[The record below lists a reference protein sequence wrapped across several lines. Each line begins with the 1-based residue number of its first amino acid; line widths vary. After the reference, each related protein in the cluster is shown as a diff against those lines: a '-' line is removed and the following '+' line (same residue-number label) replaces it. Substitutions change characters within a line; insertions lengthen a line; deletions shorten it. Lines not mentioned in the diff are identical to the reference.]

1 LRKSA
6 WIVSLLIFVL
16 CSNASAHNTDS
27 VFSALLQAIK
37 QKDIYQDKKES
48 RIADVKKVLQLP
60 GITDLQRYEIYNRL
74 QREYSAYRVD
84 SSVYYLELNLEI
96 ANKLQNIEFLYDT
109 KLNLSYSYWIR
120 GQFFESLN
128 TLESLD
134 RNRFDEMP
142 DWLLI
147 NYYESYKRIYLYY
160 SSWEK
165 DSNNPYYRKIAL
177 YRDSLLSIVPH
188 DSQSFLVL
196 QAEKLF
202 ESGQNTEAIAILAN
216 AMAKPIADD
225 DETGYF
231 TGRVLSQIQ
240 SDGHEK
246 AIIANITAQIYG
258 KEQNLEMQKYF
269 YAMSAIY
276 DIQSAVKENASMMA
290 LALLLYEE
298 GDIDK
303 AYTFIR
309 SSMDD
314 AIFCNARF
322 RVYELSKIF
331 PIIDAAYQEKMG
343 KQQFQLKNYLT
354 LVSILSV
361 FLIGAIIYVYRQM
374 KRIALIR
381 KELYQTNLQ
390 LNQLNEEL
398 KYSNGQLSTVNIR
411 LTEINKVKEAYLGKF
426 IDLCSRYIEKLDDYR
441 RNLNRIANRGKI
453 EDLLKALKSTDFIND
468 ELSDFYTN
476 FDETFLRIYPS
487 FIDDFNALF
496 PEEERQSPKQN
507 EVLNTELRI
516 YALIR
521 LGISDSSKIAV
532 FLRCS
537 ITTIYT
543 YRSKLK
549 RKSLFPNN
557 LEEKIMS
564 IGA

>member
-1 LRKSA
+1 MCANL
-6 WIVSLLIFVL
+6 
-16 CSNASAHNTDS
+16 SAHNTDS
-27 VFSALLQAIK
+27 VFNALSQALK
-37 QKDIYQDKKES
+37 QKQIYQDKKES
-48 RIADVKKVLQLP
+48 RIADVKKMLQLP
-60 GITDLQRYEIYNRL
+60 GITDVQRYEIYNRL

-134 RNRFDEMP
+134 RSRFDAMP
-142 DWLLI
+142 EWLLI
-147 NYYESYKRIYLYY
+147 NYYESYKRIYFYY
-160 SSWEK
+160 SSSEN
-165 DSNNPYYRKIAL
+165 DINNPYYRKIAL
-177 YRDSLLSIVPH
+177 YRDSLLSIVPRE
-188 DSQSFLVL
+188 SQSFMVL
-196 QAEKLF
+196 QAEKLC
-202 ESGQNTEAIAILAN
+202 ENGRNAEAIAILES
-216 AMAKPIADD
+216 AMAKPIADE

-240 SDGHEK
+240 SDAHEK
-246 AIIANITAQIYG
+246 AIIANIMAQIYG
-258 KEQNLEMQKYF
+258 FEKNAEMQKYYF
-269 YAMSAIY
+269 ALSAIY
-276 DIQSAVKENASMMA
+276 DITSAVKENASMMA
-290 LALLLYEE
+290 LALLFYEN

-303 AYTFIR
+303 AYEFIR

-322 RVYELSKIF
+322 RSYELSKIF
-331 PIIDAAYQEKMG
+331 PIIDAAYQEKMSN
-343 KQQFQLKNYLT
+343 QQFQLKIYLT

-381 KELYQTNLQ
+381 KELYRTNLR
-390 LNQLNEEL
+390 LNQLNDEL
-398 KYSNGQLSTVNIR
+398 KNSNGQLSAVNNR
-411 LTEINKVKEAYLGKF
+411 LTETNKVKEAYLGKF
-426 IDLCSRYIEKLDDYR
+426 IDLCSTYIEKLDDYR

-549 RKSLFPNN
+549 RKSLFPDS
-557 LEEKIMS
+557 LEEKIML